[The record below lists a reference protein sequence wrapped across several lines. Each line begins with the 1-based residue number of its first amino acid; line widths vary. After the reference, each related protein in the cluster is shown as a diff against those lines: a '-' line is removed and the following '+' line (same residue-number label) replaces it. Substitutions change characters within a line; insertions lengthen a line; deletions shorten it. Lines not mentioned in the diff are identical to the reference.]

1 MTVGALSLDGRVA
14 LVTGAARGQGEAEV
28 RLLIERGA
36 RVVLADVL
44 DGECSGVAETMGSAA
59 VAVHLDVTDSAQW
72 QSAVATA
79 VERFGGLDI
88 LVNNAGILRTGSIET
103 MTEDNFMTVV
113 RVNQFGC
120 FLGMQAVI
128 PALRA
133 SGNASIVN
141 VSSLAGMTGVAGVVA
156 YGASK
161 WAIRGMTKTAA
172 LELGHDG
179 IRVNS
184 VHPGSID
191 TPMVRAGFEH
201 LDVDAIHAAL
211 PVGRQG
217 RVEDVAEMV
226 AFLASDASAYCTG
239 SEFVV
244 DGGSLA
250 GRPPAKG

>member
-1 MTVGALSLDGRVA
+1 VTDPRALDGRVA
-14 LVTGAARGQGEAEV
+14 LVSGAARGQGEAEA
-28 RLLIERGA
+28 RLLLARGA
-36 RVVLADVL
+36 SVVLGDVL
-44 DGECSGVAETMGSAA
+44 DCGPLAAELGERALA
-59 VAVHLDVTDSAQW
+59 VELDVTSSASW
-72 QSAVATA
+72 QAAVDAA
-79 VERFGGLDI
+79 VGRFGRLDV
-88 LVNNAGILRTGSIET
+88 LVNNAGILRVGAIESLPEADY
-103 MTEDNFMTVV
+103 MDVI
-113 RVNQFGC
+113 RVNQLGC
-120 FLGMQAVI
+120 FLGMQAAI

-133 SGNASIVN
+133 SGSAAIVN
-141 VSSLAGMTGVAGVVA
+141 VSSLAGMTGVVGTVA

-191 TPMVRAGFEH
+191 TPMVRSGFEH

-211 PVGRQG
+211 PVPRQG
-217 RVEDVAEMV
+217 RVEDVAELV
-226 AFLASDASAYCTG
+226 AFLASDAAAYITG

-250 GRPPAKG
+250 GRPKGG